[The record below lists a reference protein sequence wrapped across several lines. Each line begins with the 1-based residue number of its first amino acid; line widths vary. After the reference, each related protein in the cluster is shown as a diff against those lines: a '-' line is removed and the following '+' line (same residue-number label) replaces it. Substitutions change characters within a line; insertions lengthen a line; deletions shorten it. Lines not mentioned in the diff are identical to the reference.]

1 MPRACTLP
9 SNVYS
14 TACTSQYVNKISRVL
29 VYVEV
34 SVDYSIAGYR
44 IGKGEGYA
52 DLEFAMMM
60 KMGAVDQNTVIAA
73 TVHDCQVHIY
83 IIFSYLS

>member
-1 MPRACTLP
+1 VCG
-9 SNVYS
+9 
-14 TACTSQYVNKISRVL
+14 
-29 VYVEV
+29 
-34 SVDYSIAGYR
+34 YSIAGYR

>member
-1 MPRACTLP
+1 
-9 SNVYS
+9 VYG
-14 TACTSQYVNKISRVL
+14 YF
-29 VYVEV
+29 
-34 SVDYSIAGYR
+34 IAGYR

-83 IIFSYLS
+83 VIFHLFLDFKGW

>member
-1 MPRACTLP
+1 VCG
-9 SNVYS
+9 
-14 TACTSQYVNKISRVL
+14 
-29 VYVEV
+29 
-34 SVDYSIAGYR
+34 YSIAGYR

-60 KMGAVDQNTVIAA
+60 KMGAVDQNTVIAT

-83 IIFSYLS
+83 IIFSCLSSFPHVN

>member
-1 MPRACTLP
+1 MLH
-9 SNVYS
+9 VYG
-14 TACTSQYVNKISRVL
+14 
-29 VYVEV
+29 
-34 SVDYSIAGYR
+34 YSIAGYR

-73 TVHDCQVHIY
+73 TVHDCQVYIY
-83 IIFSYLS
+83 IIFLYIS